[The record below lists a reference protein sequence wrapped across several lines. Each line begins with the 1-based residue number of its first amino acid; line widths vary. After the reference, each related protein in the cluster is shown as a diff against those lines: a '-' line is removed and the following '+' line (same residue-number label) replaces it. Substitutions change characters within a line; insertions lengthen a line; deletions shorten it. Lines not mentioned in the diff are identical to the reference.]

1 MTPALSVDVVI
12 IGAGAGGGVVA
23 EGLLPLVRDGLSV
36 LLLERGPRITPQQL
50 TTNEAEMVALLYH
63 HQGAFLTDDGSMS
76 LAMGRGVG
84 GSSLV
89 HGGIVSVPS
98 HASIASWNVPGLHFA
113 DLEQRA
119 LRLAARMDRTFLPP
133 EAINENNRLFAEGAA
148 RLGLQPVQL
157 PISARGCRGAA
168 RCHLGCPN
176 GAPLG
181 TVRRQLPEVEAAG
194 VRVVSNAEVVRLEP
208 RRVHVRVTAPDQGLG
223 AWPAGD
229 YVVDAP
235 LIVVAAGAVET
246 PALLWRSGFGATHRQ
261 LGRRFTCHPTQLI
274 VAEHPR
280 VITSDVGHPTSYQID
295 RGADAGFVLEP
306 TFATPMVAAA
316 QLTGFGP
323 AHAKMMRGFPRL
335 QMLRAIAHDT
345 AADGNRITI
354 ARDGS
359 AIVHYEPSIAVRR
372 ALVAAQR
379 TAARVAFAAGAVR
392 VHLPAAN
399 PTLLDR
405 RAIDHIDTLVREDLQ
420 LPGRVSLWASHL
432 MGGAAMG
439 RDARDGVTDASGR
452 VHGAP
457 WLRIADASLIPN
469 GLDTAPSLTVMAL
482 ADRVAEAIRDEV
494 AALRTTSGHR

>member
-1 MTPALSVDVVI
+1 M
-12 IGAGAGGGVVA
+12 
-23 EGLLPLVRDGLSV
+23 
-36 LLLERGPRITPQQL
+36 
-50 TTNEAEMVALLYH
+50 
-63 HQGAFLTDDGSMS
+63 
-76 LAMGRGVG
+76 
-84 GSSLV
+84 
-89 HGGIVSVPS
+89 HGGIVAVPS
-98 HASIASWNVPGLHFA
+98 QGAIDAWRVPGLQFA
-113 DLEQRA
+113 DLERRA
-119 LRLAARMDRTFLPP
+119 LGLAARMDRAFLAP
-133 EAINENNRLFAEGAA
+133 EAINENNRLFAEGAG

-194 VRVVSNAEVVRLEP
+194 VRVVPHADVLRITP
-208 RRVHVRVTAPDQGLG
+208 RRVHLRVRASADDVG
-223 AWPAGD
+223 AWPEGD

-235 LIVVAAGAVET
+235 VIVLAGGAIET
-246 PALLWRSGFGATHRQ
+246 PALLLRSGFVATQRQ
-261 LGRRFTCHPTQLI
+261 VGRRFTCHPSQLI

-323 AHAKMMRGFPRL
+323 AHAQMMRAFPRL
-335 QMLRAIAHDT
+335 QMIRAIARD
-345 AADGNRITI
+345 AATPDNRVTIT
-354 ARDGS
+354 RDG
-359 AIVHYEPSIAVRR
+359 AAVVHYEPSASVRR

-379 TAARVAFAAGAVR
+379 TAARVVFAAGAVR
-392 VHLPAAN
+392 VHLPAAH
-399 PTLLDR
+399 PPLLDR
-405 RAIDHIDTLVREDLQ
+405 RAIDHIDTLVRDELQ

-439 RDARDGVTDASGR
+439 RDTSDSVTDAAGR
-452 VHGAP
+452 VHHTP
-457 WLRIADASLIPN
+457 WLRVADASLIPD

-482 ADRVAEAIRDEV
+482 ADRVAEAIRADLGS
-494 AALRTTSGHR
+494 LRPLARHQ

>member
-1 MTPALSVDVVI
+1 MTPPLSVDVVI
-12 IGAGAGGGVVA
+12 VGAGAGGGVVA
-23 EGLLPLVRDGLSV
+23 EGLLPLVRSGLSV
-36 LLLERGPRITPQQL
+36 LLLERGPRITADQL

-98 HASIASWNVPGLHFA
+98 QGAIDAWRVPGLHFA
-113 DLEQRA
+113 DVERRA
-119 LRLAARMDRTFLPP
+119 LGLAARMDREFLAP
-133 EAINENNRLFAEGAA
+133 ELLNENNRLFAEGAA

-176 GAPLG
+176 SAPLG

-194 VRVVSNAEVVRLEP
+194 VRVVPHAEVLRLEP
-208 RRVHVRVTAPDQGLG
+208 RRVHVRVAAPAQGVG
-223 AWPAGD
+223 AWPDGD
-229 YVVDAP
+229 YVIEAP
-235 LIVVAAGAVET
+235 VVVLAAGAVET
-246 PALLWRSGFGATHRQ
+246 PALLLRSGFGSTHRQ
-261 LGRRFTCHPTQLI
+261 VGRRFTCHPTQLI

-280 VITSDVGHPTSYQID
+280 IITSDVGHPTSYQID
-295 RGADAGFVLEP
+295 RGTDAGFVLEP

-323 AHAKMMRGFPRL
+323 AHAQMMRAFPRL
-335 QMLRAIAHDT
+335 QMLRAIARDT
-345 AADGNRITI
+345 ATPSNHITI
-354 ARDGS
+354 TRDG
-359 AIVHYEPSIAVRR
+359 APVVHYEPSPSVRR

-392 VHLPAAN
+392 VHLPAAH

-405 RAIDHIDTLVREDLQ
+405 RAIDRIDTLVRDDLQ

-439 RDARDGVTDASGR
+439 RDSSDSVTDAAGR

-457 WLRIADASLIPN
+457 WLRVADASLIPD

-482 ADRVAEAIRDEV
+482 ADRVAEAIRAEF
-494 AALRTTSGHR
+494 AELRAPVGHR